1 MARGLTH
8 PTAHVGKAI
17 KHLKTNKEYIYTGFE
32 FSRDVMT
39 LVGNVDKIID
49 EIGTKKK
56 TGAIFYFK
64 EKTGNKKAGVVYY
77 ATSVSSS
84 SNINAGKLGMQ
95 YSGAK
100 GATENLGIQ
109 ASNLILKGTSEKL
122 TINGQ
127 EGVSCKTFSD
137 LKTLR
142 TSVISYMKSSNKV
155 GNHIVDAVDEW
166 FASTSLKN
174 FDWQDKSFQDS
185 EINEL
190 GKYLGEIIIGAVALK
205 NKSSLISQNPFKGKA
220 KKFIVPDD
228 PSFSGVDSA
237 VMLDDGT
244 LVPISSKAGV
254 GAKASIFTNFL
265 PKVINKTN
273 LPASVIKDLVD
284 SAKKANITKAK
295 LDAKQGSKDIVY
307 EYGVRKILG
316 LKQSQVNDPYAV
328 YTEIRQG
335 SLKGNLTDFSAP
347 TLKVISAIAKHP
359 DIPQN
364 VKDALPLSVTSAF
377 NREIA
382 RRLNEDSVSQNIVAN
397 ILAGKNFYQANL
409 DLNKWKKGEVYF
421 KLLLSGNAKTS
432 FIGSKAAIND
442 IDAKQGLVNYELKY

>member
-1 MARGLTH
+1 MVRGLTH
-8 PTAHVGKAI
+8 PTAHVGKTI
-17 KHLKTNKEYIYTGFE
+17 KHLKTNKEYVYVGFE
-32 FSRDVMT
+32 FSRDVMK
-39 LVGNVDKIID
+39 LVGKVDKIID
-49 EIGTKKK
+49 EVGDKKK
-56 TGAIFYFK
+56 TGAVFFFK
-64 EKTGNKKAGVVYY
+64 EKTGSKKAGVVYY
-77 ATSVSSS
+77 AASVSVS

-109 ASNLILKGTSEKL
+109 ASNLILGGKSEKL

-127 EGVSCKTFSD
+127 DGVSCKTFTD
-137 LKTLR
+137 IKTLHK
-142 TSVISYMKSSNKV
+142 SVLDYMKKSNKV
-155 GNHIVDAVDEW
+155 GNHIVDSVDGW
-166 FASTSLKN
+166 FKSASLKN
-174 FDWQDKSFQDS
+174 FDWQDDSFQDS

-205 NKSSLISQNPFKGKA
+205 NKSSLISQNPFNGKA

-237 VMLDDGT
+237 VMLNDGT

-265 PKVINKTN
+265 PKVIDKQK
-273 LPASVIKDLVD
+273 LPKSVIKDLVE
-284 SAKKANITKAK
+284 SAKRAGITRSK
-295 LDAKQGSKDIVY
+295 LDAKQGSKEIVY
-307 EYGVRKILG
+307 EYGVRDILG
-316 LKQSQVNDPYAV
+316 LSKSQVSDPYAV

-335 SLKGNLTDFSAP
+335 SLCGILTDFSAP
-347 TLKVISAIAKHP
+347 PLKVISAIANHK
-359 DIPQN
+359 DIPNN

-382 RRLNEDSVSQNIVAN
+382 RRLNEDKVSQDIVAN